1 MLRKL
6 ILTTAAATLIAAP
19 LAAQAA
25 PVRMSSPVAEA
36 EQLSEELML
45 LLGAVGFALL
55 VLILSN
61 SGDSDTAP
69 TSP

>member
-6 ILTTAAATLIAAP
+6 ILMTAAATLVAAP

-25 PVRMSSPVAEA
+25 PVRVASPVAEA
-36 EQLSEELML
+36 EQMSQELLL

-55 VLILSN
+55 VLILSD
-61 SGDSDTAP
+61 GSDAP
-69 TSP
+69 ASP